1 MINENINTSYYIM
14 NTQYDME
21 TSYFPETFPIPEIK
35 NEEITQNIQNLHNFK
50 N

>member
-1 MINENINTSYYIM
+1 M

-21 TSYFPETFPIPEIK
+21 TSYFPETFPIPETK
-35 NEEITQNIQNLHNFK
+35 NEITQNTQKLYDFK